1 MRLGKW
7 SSFAVVLSLWCAV
20 FGHAQAPAAG
30 AEVQRDTLVYKDGD
44 RVHGT
49 LVEQTATTIVFRSE
63 RFGEL
68 RVAVADA
75 VVIKAAPQ
83 PAEAPAKQV
92 VAQGIRPAAEPAT
105 AAQTAEQAA
114 EKAEQRAEE
123 EKARAWDL
131 FSPAVLTAKVRQF
144 FGPWGGRIA
153 FSNEL
158 LTDAAERQNV
168 AFDVKLSRKFK
179 RDSVDL
185 NARYDYNQ
193 TDEVVTMDVFKGG
206 GSWRH
211 DFPKNR
217 MFSQYRPTVEWNRV
231 NIKKRAE
238 GEYTLVQQEIGFGV
252 NLWTKPTRKVRV
264 GVSENLFDIWS
275 EGQGHGS
282 RAVASLFDEV
292 EIALPWRMKLT
303 QRGVWYPETEK
314 SWENQVELNK
324 KLTETLSL
332 ALRQEIRRNNP
343 DGASL
348 DYTRLRLLIG
358 LDF

>member
-1 MRLGKW
+1 MRVGIW
-7 SSFAVVLSLWCAV
+7 SGFAFVLALSCAV
-20 FGHAQAPAAG
+20 LARAQTAPEG
-30 AEVQRDTLVYKDGD
+30 AETQRDTLVYKDGD

-49 LVEQTATTIVFRSE
+49 LLEQNATTIVFRSE

-68 RVAVADA
+68 RVAADDA
-75 VVIKAAPQ
+75 VVIKAVPQ
-83 PAEAPAKQV
+83 PAEPPAKQV
-92 VAQGIRPAAEPAT
+92 VAQGIHPEPPAT
-105 AAQTAEQAA
+105 PVEAAEQAA
-114 EKAEQRAEE
+114 EKAEQRADA
-123 EKARAWDL
+123 EKARVWDV

-158 LTDAAERQNV
+158 LTDAAQRQNV

-185 NARYDYNQ
+185 NARYDYSK
-193 TDEVVTMDVFKGG
+193 TDELVTMDVFKGG
-206 GSWRH
+206 ASWRH
-211 DFPKNR
+211 DFSKKR

-231 NIKKRAE
+231 NVKKREE
-238 GEYTLVQQEIGFGV
+238 GEYTLLQQEIGFGV
-252 NLWTKPTRKVRV
+252 NLWTKPTRTVRV

-275 EGQGHGS
+275 EGLGHGS

-292 EIALPWRMKLT
+292 EISLPWRMKLT
-303 QRGVWYPETEK
+303 QRGVWYPETER

-332 ALRQEIRRNNP
+332 ALRHELRRNNP